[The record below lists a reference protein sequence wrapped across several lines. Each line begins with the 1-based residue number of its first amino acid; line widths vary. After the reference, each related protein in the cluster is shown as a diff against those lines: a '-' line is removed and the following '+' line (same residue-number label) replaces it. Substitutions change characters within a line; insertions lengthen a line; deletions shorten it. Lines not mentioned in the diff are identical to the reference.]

1 MSSLRQQMH
10 GECEIYKPWFWKD
23 GVWALALLA
32 LILGLPFFIFGCVA
46 IAYGIVAQ
54 GLVAKASFLFIAIP
68 TVIPGWFFVYLFWV
82 SHKSQVSFT
91 AEHTIYRRPRYIL
104 LGFKETKVPN
114 RDIRAA
120 ALGFVA
126 LSRIYPDLY
135 PDAIKSRGARSV
147 SRWLGIEFMYMKD
160 NKTKTLKLPIFGNHP
175 AYLAGIK
182 KLIEDTKLQQTE
194 LKFVFKK

>member
-1 MSSLRQQMH
+1 MH

-32 LILGLPFFIFGCVA
+32 LIFGLPLFIFGCFA

-54 GLVAKASFLFIAIP
+54 GLVAKASVLFFGLPIFM
-68 TVIPGWFFVYLFWV
+68 TGWFCVYLFWV
-82 SHKSQVSFT
+82 SHKSQVGFT
-91 AEHTIYRRPRYIL
+91 AEHTIYRHPRYIL

-114 RDIRAA
+114 RDITGA

-126 LSRIYPDLY
+126 LSRLY
-135 PDAIKSRGARSV
+135 PDAIKSPGARFV
-147 SRWLGIEFMYMKD
+147 PRGLGIEFRYMKD

-175 AYLAGIK
+175 AYLAAIK

>member
-10 GECEIYKPWFWKD
+10 GECEIYKHWFWKD
-23 GVWALALLA
+23 GVWVWALLA
-32 LILGLPFFIFGCVA
+32 LILGLPLFIFGCVA

-54 GLVAKASFLFIAIP
+54 GLGAKASFLFIAIP
-68 TVIPGWFFVYLFWV
+68 TVIPGWFFVFAFWC
-82 SHKSQVSFT
+82 SHKEQVSFT
-91 AEHTIYRRPRYIL
+91 AEHTIYRHPRYIL

-114 RDIRAA
+114 RDITGA

-126 LSRIYPDLY
+126 LSRLY
-135 PDAIKSRGARSV
+135 PDAIKSPGARFV
-147 SRWLGIEFMYMKD
+147 PRGLGIEFRYMKD
-160 NKTKTLKLPIFGNHP
+160 NKTKTLKLPMYRNP
-175 AYLAGIK
+175 EYLAAIK